1 MNTRVRVRALAVAA
15 LAAAAGAG
23 FLWQKVDRNGGDLV
37 LYGNVDVRQVALAF
51 DVAGPVAEM
60 LVEEGEPVR
69 EGQTLAHLDATP
81 YRHTVAVA
89 EARLAQRRAEL
100 AKLEAG
106 FRHQDIERA
115 RAELDAA
122 KADRANALSTFER
135 RQKLVANSDVSRQ
148 AFDDAR
154 RSLAAA
160 RARARE
166 RKEAL
171 NLVVEGYR
179 TEDVD
184 AASAAVRAAQAALEI
199 ERYRLG
205 RTRLVAPT
213 VGTVLIRHRE
223 PGAVVRA
230 DTPIYTV
237 ALADPVW
244 VRGFVPETA
253 LGLVHPGMAAAIMTD
268 TRPDRPYE
276 GWVGFI
282 SPTAEFTPKTVE
294 TPELRTALVYRLR
307 IYVRNPDNGLR
318 QGMPVTVRLDTATAA
333 AAN

>member
-1 MNTRVRVRALAVAA
+1 MPVRARVLAAAALAVAA
-15 LAAAAGAG
+15 GAAV
-23 FLWQKVDRNGGDLV
+23 LWHEADRDGGDLV
-37 LYGNVDVRQVALAF
+37 LYGNVDIRQVALAF

-60 LVEEGEPVR
+60 LLEEGEPVT
-69 EGQTLAHLDATP
+69 EGQTLARLDTTP
-81 YRHTVAVA
+81 YRHAVAAA

-100 AKLEAG
+100 AKFEAG
-106 FRHQDIERA
+106 FRRQDIGRA
-115 RAELDAA
+115 RAELEVAE
-122 KADRANALSTFER
+122 ADRANALSTFER
-135 RQKLVANSDVSRQ
+135 RRKLVANSDVSRQ

-154 RSLAAA
+154 RSLDAT
-160 RARARE
+160 RARVRE
-166 RKEAL
+166 REEAL
-171 NLVVEGYR
+171 DLAVEGYR

-184 AASAAVRAAQAALEI
+184 AARAAAEAAAAALEI

-244 VRGFVPETA
+244 VRSFVPEPA
-253 LGLVHPGMAAAIMTD
+253 LGLIHPGMAATILTD
-268 TRPDRPYE
+268 SRPDRPYD

-318 QGMPVTVRLDTATAA
+318 QGMPVTVRLDTGAA
-333 AAN
+333 DAAN

>member
-1 MNTRVRVRALAVAA
+1 MNMPVRARAWAVAMLAVAA
-15 LAAAAGAG
+15 GAAV
-23 FLWQKVDRNGGDLV
+23 LWHQVDRDGGDLV
-37 LYGNVDVRQVALAF
+37 LYGNVDIRQVALAF

-60 LVEEGEPVR
+60 LVEEGEPVKQ
-69 EGQTLAHLDATP
+69 GQTLAHLDATP
-81 YRHTVAVA
+81 YRYAVA
-89 EARLAQRRAEL
+89 AAAARLAQSQAEL

-106 FRHQDIERA
+106 FRRQDIERA

-122 KADRANALSTFER
+122 KADQANALSTFER
-135 RQKLVANSDVSRQ
+135 RRKLVANSDVSRQ
-148 AFDDAR
+148 AFDDAQ

-166 RKEAL
+166 RTEAL
-171 NLVVEGYR
+171 TLVVEGYR

-184 AASAAVRAAQAALEI
+184 AARAVVKAVEAALEL

-230 DTPIYTV
+230 ETPIYTV
-237 ALADPVW
+237 AVADPVW
-244 VRGFVPETA
+244 VRGYVPETA
-253 LGLVHPGMAAAIMTD
+253 LGLVHPGMTAAIMTD
-268 TRPDRPYE
+268 TRPDRPYD

-318 QGMPVTVRLDTATAA
+318 QGMPVTVRLDTGAA
-333 AAN
+333 DAAN